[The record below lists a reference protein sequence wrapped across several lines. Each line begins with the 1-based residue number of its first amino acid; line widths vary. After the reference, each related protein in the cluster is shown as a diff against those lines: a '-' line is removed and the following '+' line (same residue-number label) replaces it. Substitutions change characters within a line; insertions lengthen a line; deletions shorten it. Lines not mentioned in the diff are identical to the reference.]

1 MSRFVSA
8 SLFLAVALLVWPLGL
23 QAQDPPSTTTTTVA
37 EPTEAELAF
46 VREVFSYPAFQR
58 TNPFRPLLASDSGG
72 PRYQQLRLSS
82 VIYVEDFPERSVATL
97 STARITVNEDG
108 SITADVG
115 ESYYVRVGQTIG
127 NVTVVEINETS
138 IEVDVEE
145 FGITD
150 RFTMRQFTLLGG
162 NR

>member
-1 MSRFVSA
+1 M
-8 SLFLAVALLVWPLGL
+8 
-23 QAQDPPSTTTTTVA
+23 
-37 EPTEAELAF
+37 
-46 VREVFSYPAFQR
+46 
-58 TNPFRPLLASDSGG
+58 
-72 PRYQQLRLSS
+72 
-82 VIYVEDFPERSVATL
+82 EDFPERSVATL
-97 STARITVNEDG
+97 STAGITVNEDG